1 MFSNEFKEELV
12 KKILDPKEKKT
23 MQQLGMEYGVNP
35 STLGT
40 WRDQYLEYGIEGFSP
55 HGRRTH
61 EKNRTRELEKEL
73 EELREENEIL
83 KKAAAFFA
91 KTSLK

>member
-1 MFSNEFKEELV
+1 MYSNEFKEELV
-12 KKILDPKEKKT
+12 KKMLDPKEKKS
-23 MQQLGMEYGVNP
+23 MRQLAIEYGID
-35 STLGT
+35 SSALGR
-40 WRDQYLEYGIEGFSP
+40 WRDQYLEYGVEGFNSR
-55 HGRRTH
+55 GRRTH
-61 EKNRTRELEKEL
+61 EKNRTLELEKEL

>member
-1 MFSNEFKEELV
+1 MFTDEFKEELV
-12 KKILDPKEKKT
+12 KKTLDHKEKKS
-23 MQQLGMEYGVNP
+23 MQQIAIEYGVSP
-35 STLGT
+35 SALGK
-40 WRDQYLEYGIEGFSP
+40 WRAQYLKYGVEGFSP
-55 HGRRTH
+55 RGRRTH
-61 EKNRTRELEKEL
+61 EENRTRELEKEL

>member
-1 MFSNEFKEELV
+1 MYTDEFKEEIV
-12 KKILDPKEKKT
+12 KKTLDPKEKKS
-23 MQQLGMEYGVNP
+23 MRQIGIEYGIDS
-35 STLGT
+35 STLGA
-40 WRDQYLEYGIEGFSP
+40 WRRQYLEYGVEGFSSQ
-55 HGRRTH
+55 GRQNH
-61 EKNRTRELEKEL
+61 EKKRTRELEKEL